1 MAKVRLNIEISQSLV
16 DFLDALAESEHATRS
31 EMVRRAI
38 SVLQAFHQQREIGRP
53 HLGFV
58 RDPERLDAEI
68 LGVLQPIA
76 ASVSNAPSA
85 PPPPARPPLA
95 PPRMGRTP
103 MEGIAPAAL
112 SVLSETGPVSMEA
125 AMSRWTPHVG
135 GR

>member
-1 MAKVRLNIEISQSLV
+1 MAKVRLNIEISQQLA
-16 DFLDALAESEHATRS
+16 DFLDVLAEAEHATRS

-38 SVLQAFHQQREIGRP
+38 SVLQAFHQQRDIGRP

-68 LGVLQPIA
+68 LGVLQSTVTSASSAPI
-76 ASVSNAPSA
+76 A
-85 PPPPARPPLA
+85 PPPLPPRVARPQAERVA
-95 PPRMGRTP
+95 P
-103 MEGIAPAAL
+103 AL
-112 SVLSETGPVSMEA
+112 SVLSEAGPVSMEA

>member
-1 MAKVRLNIEISQSLV
+1 MAKVRLNIEISQPLA
-16 DFLDALAESEHATRS
+16 DFLDALAESEHTTRS

-38 SVLQAFHQQREIGRP
+38 SVLQAFHQQREVGRP

-76 ASVSNAPSA
+76 SNAPIAPAPSL
-85 PPPPARPPLA
+85 PPPPVARIPA
-95 PPRMGRTP
+95 ET
-103 MEGIAPAAL
+103 IAPAAL
-112 SVLSETGPVSMEA
+112 SVLSEASPVSMEA
-125 AMSRWTPHVG
+125 AMSRWSPHVG

>member
-1 MAKVRLNIEISQSLV
+1 MAKVRLNIEIGQQLA
-16 DFLDALAESEHATRS
+16 DFLDALAEAEHTTRS

-68 LGVLQPIA
+68 LGVLQ
-76 ASVSNAPSA
+76 STVTTVSAPTA
-85 PPPPARPPLA
+85 PPPPPPRLARPPAERIA
-95 PPRMGRTP
+95 PP
-103 MEGIAPAAL
+103 AF
-112 SVLSETGPVSMEA
+112 SVLSEASPVSMEA